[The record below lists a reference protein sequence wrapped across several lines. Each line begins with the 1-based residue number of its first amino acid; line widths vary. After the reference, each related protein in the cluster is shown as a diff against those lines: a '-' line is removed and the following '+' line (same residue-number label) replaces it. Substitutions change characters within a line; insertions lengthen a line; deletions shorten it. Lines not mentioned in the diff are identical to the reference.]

1 LFLVSDPHAE
11 FYRDGL
17 VECLEMVAVLVMLE
31 LESAELLSF
40 CGILFFAALQLC
52 VVVVCLRIA
61 SEHGRVGIS
70 GGVMTMI

>member
-1 LFLVSDPHAE
+1 
-11 FYRDGL
+11 
-17 VECLEMVAVLVMLE
+17 MVAVLVMLE